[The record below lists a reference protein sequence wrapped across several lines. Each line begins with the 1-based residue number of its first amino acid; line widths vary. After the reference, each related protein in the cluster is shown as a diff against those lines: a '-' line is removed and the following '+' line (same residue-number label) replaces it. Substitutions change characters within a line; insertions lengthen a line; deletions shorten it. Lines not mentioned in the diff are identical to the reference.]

1 MPNGPTVTDLS
12 AFAVTKRWPALHP
25 ERIQLHSVPT
35 PNGIKISVMLEE
47 TGLPYAAH
55 FVRFDVN
62 DHVSAEFLSLNP
74 S

>member
-1 MPNGPTVTDLS
+1 VTDLS

-25 ERIQLHSVPT
+25 DRIQLYSVPT
-35 PNGIKISVMLEE
+35 PNGIKISVMLAE
-47 TGLPYAAH
+47 TGPPYEAH
-55 FVRFDVN
+55 FVRFVVN